1 LYASSPHLATILGGE
16 MVVGG
21 TRKSVRRNI
30 LVIAQVAIC
39 TLVLV
44 GMGLCQRNLYN
55 LRHVDPGF
63 SARNLVAVQVYPGSQ
78 GKSEAQVKNTYVQ
91 LRNTVAALPGVESV
105 ALARDLPLSLGLSQ
119 IPVELP
125 DHSKKITI
133 HQNIVDENY
142 MGTFGIPVLEGRGFN
157 SGDREGG
164 QEVVMINRKM
174 AETFWPRENALGKVL
189 LVGDGEGHPPRQ
201 ATVIGVTA
209 NGKYDSFDEPDD
221 SVIYSALSQ
230 HYQAGFTVIARTQ
243 GDPRLWIEPLARVVR
258 EAGLVS
264 VFRPLTYESW
274 SNFTILLQRITA
286 FIAEGLSGLGMLL
299 AVIGLAGAISYS
311 VSERKKEL
319 GIRMALGA
327 GHGRLMSMVLRQ
339 TLVVAGAGIAIGI
352 ALGTVATA
360 LLRSQFFGIGVVEWT
375 VLVSVSAGMLLVSL
389 AVTYLSARPWISVN
403 PMEAVRHA

>member
-1 LYASSPHLATILGGE
+1 

-63 SARNLVAVQVYPGSQ
+63 SARNLVAVQVYPEKQ
-78 GKSEAQVKNTYVQ
+78 GTSEAQVKNIYMQMRAAVS
-91 LRNTVAALPGVESV
+91 ALPGVESV
-105 ALARDLPLSLGLSQ
+105 ALAGQVPLSLGFSQ
-119 IPVELP
+119 VPVELP

-133 HQNIVDENY
+133 HQNVVDENY
-142 MGTFGIPVLEGRGFN
+142 MGTFGIPVLEGRSFN
-157 SGDREGG
+157 SVDRAGS

-174 AETFWPRENALGKVL
+174 AETFWPRENALGKTVL
-189 LVGDGEGHPPRQ
+189 VSDVEGQPARR

-209 NGKYDSFDEPDD
+209 NGKYGSFDEPDD
-221 SVIYSALSQ
+221 SIIYSALSQ
-230 HYQAGFTVIARTQ
+230 HYQAGFTIVARTQ
-243 GDPRLWIEPLARVVR
+243 GDPRLWIEPLGRVVR

-274 SNFTILLQRITA
+274 SNFTIILQRITA
-286 FIAEGLSGLGMLL
+286 VVAEGLSGLGLLL

-327 GHGRLMSMVLRQ
+327 GQGRLMNMVLRQ
-339 TLVVAGAGIAIGI
+339 TLAVAGAGIAIGI

-360 LLRSQFFGIGVVEWT
+360 LLRSLFFGIGVVEWT
-375 VLVSVSAGMLLVSL
+375 VLISVSAGMLMLSL
-389 AVTYLSARPWISVN
+389 AVTYFSARPWISVN